1 MARRGFFSRHPV
13 RGAGA
18 EAPGTPGRGR
28 VGAPG
33 SGRTAAPPRGQVG
46 APGHGPAELFR
57 SAPGRWAAALLLGML
72 WWWAVLR
79 LFFWPEG
86 AGVVEGAMAA
96 GGWGLS
102 LLPVHCVSRQTRRGG
117 GGRVGPVGW
126 RRSGGCVG
134 SPTGPALT
142 DRLTEAWRHRRWGEG
157 AGR

>member
-18 EAPGTPGRGR
+18 GAPGIPGRGT

-33 SGRTAAPPRGQVG
+33 SGLIGPS
-46 APGHGPAELFR
+46 GHGPAELLR
-57 SAPGRWAAALLLGML
+57 SAPGRWAAALLLGGL

-102 LLPVHCVSRQTRRGG
+102 LLPVHCVPRRTRPG
-117 GGRVGPVGW
+117 GGRVGAGGW
-126 RRSGGCVG
+126 RRRSGCVG
-134 SPTGPALT
+134 TPGPAAVT
-142 DRLTEAWRHRRWGEG
+142 DRLVRAWRYRRWGG
-157 AGR
+157 GTDRS